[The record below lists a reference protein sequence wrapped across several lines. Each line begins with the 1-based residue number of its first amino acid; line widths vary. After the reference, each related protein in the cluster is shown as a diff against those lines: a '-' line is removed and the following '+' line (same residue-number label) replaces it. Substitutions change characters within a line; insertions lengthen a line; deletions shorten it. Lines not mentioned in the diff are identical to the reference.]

1 MRGLMSACSVASTFA
16 AGPCPA
22 TLDCVDVA
30 RPSLLA
36 VYVSCGSGHRRAAQA
51 VVAAARERGIDAES
65 VNLLDH
71 VHPLF
76 RRFYQNGYE
85 WTVRHAPALWAGLYA
100 SAAHP
105 RSEAVLRSIQAF
117 LSRPSARPF
126 FDLIEA
132 SQPSTVVATHFLAVH
147 LLGPLRARYGF
158 RLAAAI
164 TDFEAHPFWIDAA
177 VDTYTVAHED
187 VARELE
193 ALGVPRDKIEVT
205 GIPIQPDLDRLDP
218 AACRQALGIPEDERV
233 ILVLS
238 GGIGV
243 GRIEQVVTEL
253 ARRRVAASVWVSAG
267 NDAGRRRQ
275 LEALASSLPLRVH
288 AFGFVDNIE
297 DYLGSADVLVTKPGG
312 LTVSEALARRLPT
325 VLIDPIP
332 GQEEANARFLA
343 SRGAA
348 LRADGAAEAA
358 EAALRLLGD
367 PGLRSDLRR
376 RMESLARPNAAPDAV
391 KRLFPDGPEERQ
403 PRGSEHQ

>member
-1 MRGLMSACSVASTFA
+1 MSACAVASLA
-16 AGPCPA
+16 SAQPISGIDPGNPA
-22 TLDCVDVA
+22 
-30 RPSLLA
+30 LLA

-51 VVAAARERGIDAES
+51 VVAAAQQRGIEADS

-85 WTVRHAPALWAGLYA
+85 WTVRHAPAIWAGLYA
-100 SAAHP
+100 SAARP
-105 RSEAVLRSIQAF
+105 RSEAVLRRVQAF

-132 SQPSTVVATHFLAVH
+132 SRPSTVVATHFLAVH

-193 ALGVPRDKIEVT
+193 ALGVPLSKIEVT
-205 GIPIQPDLDRLDP
+205 GIPIQPDLDKRDP

-233 ILVLS
+233 VLVLS

-243 GRIEQVVTEL
+243 GRIEQVVAEL
-253 ARRRVAASVWVSAG
+253 ARRRLAASVWVSAG
-267 NDAGRRRQ
+267 NDAGRRRR
-275 LEALASSLPLRVH
+275 LEALASSLPLPVH

-297 DYLGSADVLVTKPGG
+297 DYLGSADVLVSKPGG
-312 LTVSEALARRLPT
+312 LTVSEALARRLPA

-332 GQEEANARFLA
+332 GQEEANAKFLV

-348 LRADGAAEAA
+348 IRADNAAEAA
-358 EAALRLLGD
+358 SAVERLLSDPALRS
-367 PGLRSDLRR
+367 GLHRQ
-376 RMESLARPNAAPDAV
+376 MESLARPNSARDAAE
-391 KRLFPDGPEERQ
+391 RLFQDGPALMRNASVERNTDHS
-403 PRGSEHQ
+403 GG